1 MGKESCQSR
10 ALPALMGPAA
20 WKSIPRRGKSKP
32 RSSEAGCGPPRPWRA
47 VGEGAGEEDQGARG
61 QQGPHS
67 PSQGFRCYSEMGH
80 QAVTAVDLTRQRVIL
95 APGWPSGWKDMR
107 AAVSLQ
113 LLSRGLAPNKHDQ
126 AGGSESWPQDSQQ
139 GRGGLLPA
147 S

>member
-1 MGKESCQSR
+1 MGPLDPGEQWERALGRRIRGPGGSR
-10 ALPALMGPAA
+10 AHTA
-20 WKSIPRRGKSKP
+20 
-32 RSSEAGCGPPRPWRA
+32 
-47 VGEGAGEEDQGARG
+47 
-61 QQGPHS
+61 HS

-113 LLSRGLAPNKHDQ
+113 LLSRVLAPNKHDQ